1 MTQENSDI
9 SKLFINILNDIN
21 LIEKSKFYKKDDSF
35 RKIKE
40 IIKQWY
46 DNYKLN
52 KILTSITLKDLEYLD
67 LEITSFFDKYIES
80 ESIKENYSERLYYDF
95 CRLEKIWK
103 NKMLGEKSKKFYQN
117 IIDTIN

>member
-1 MTQENSDI
+1 MAQENSDI

-35 RKIKE
+35 RKIKK

-46 DNYKLN
+46 GNYKLN

-67 LEITSFFDKYIES
+67 LEITSFFDQYIES
-80 ESIKENYSERLYYDF
+80 ESTKENYSERLYYDF

-103 NKMLGEKSKKFYQN
+103 NKMVGEKSKRIHQN
-117 IIDTIN
+117 IINIIN

>member
-1 MTQENSDI
+1 MAQENSDI

-46 DNYKLN
+46 DTYKAN
-52 KILTSITLKDLEYLD
+52 EELTSITAKDLKYLD
-67 LEITSFFDKYIES
+67 LEITSFFDQYIES
-80 ESIKENYSERLYYDF
+80 ESTKENYSERLYYDF
-95 CRLEKIWK
+95 CRIEKIWK
-103 NKMLGEKSKKFYQN
+103 NDLENYIKENK
-117 IIDTIN
+117 

>member
-1 MTQENSDI
+1 MVQGNSNI
-9 SKLFINILNDIN
+9 GELFINILDDIN

-35 RKIKE
+35 RKIKK

-46 DNYKLN
+46 GNYKLN

-67 LEITSFFDKYIES
+67 LEITSFFDKYIEY

-95 CRLEKIWK
+95 CGLEKIWQK
-103 NKMLGEKSKKFYQN
+103 DLENYIKENK
-117 IIDTIN
+117 

>member
-1 MTQENSDI
+1 MAQENSDI

-35 RKIKE
+35 SKIKE

-52 KILTSITLKDLEYLD
+52 KILTSITVKDLEYLD

>member
-1 MTQENSDI
+1 MAQENSDI

-35 RKIKE
+35 SKIKE

-52 KILTSITLKDLEYLD
+52 KMLTSITVKDLEYLD

-103 NKMLGEKSKKFYQN
+103 KDLENYIKQNK
-117 IIDTIN
+117 

>member
-1 MTQENSDI
+1 MAQENSDI

-35 RKIKE
+35 SKIKE

-52 KILTSITLKDLEYLD
+52 KILTSITVKDLEYLD

-80 ESIKENYSERLYYDF
+80 ESIKENYSD
-95 CRLEKIWK
+95 
-103 NKMLGEKSKKFYQN
+103 KSTFALIETLTPKVFSNSPN
-117 IIDTIN
+117 IVVSATHILKR

>member
-1 MTQENSDI
+1 MVQGNSNI
-9 SKLFINILNDIN
+9 GELFINILDDIN

-35 RKIKE
+35 RKIKK

-67 LEITSFFDKYIES
+67 LEITSFFDKYIEY
-80 ESIKENYSERLYYDF
+80 ESIKENYSERLYIF
-95 CRLEKIWK
+95 NK
-103 NKMLGEKSKKFYQN
+103 NMDKFYSK
-117 IIDTIN
+117 IIGKIKNVNSYWRIRK

>member
-1 MTQENSDI
+1 MVQENSDI
-9 SKLFINILNDIN
+9 GKLFINILNDIN

-35 RKIKE
+35 RKVKE

-52 KILTSITLKDLEYLD
+52 NILTSIMVKDLKYLD
-67 LEITSFFDKYIES
+67 LEITSFFDQYIES
-80 ESIKENYSERLYYDF
+80 ESTKENYSERLYYDF

-103 NKMLGEKSKKFYQN
+103 NKMVGEKSKRIHQN
-117 IIDTIN
+117 IINIIN